1 MIHVVIPVHN
11 RVKFTLSCIESL
23 KKQNIIKSLNIIVVD
38 DGSNDNTRISI
49 ESAYPEITILSGNG
63 KLFWGGAV
71 NFGIKYVLKIKKKKD
86 WVLLVNNDVEFSPN
100 SISELLNEC
109 ENKNR
114 KAIIG
119 SLTLNFNDKCTVVKS
134 GTIVKNWFFNVTKH
148 IYNNNNINEIHLKN
162 EEVDFITG
170 RCLLHPIEIFEKI
183 GNYDSKNF
191 LHYGADDEF
200 SMRAKKFGYKILL
213 CVSSLVYLKS
223 NDDIGLKENKKSLF
237 KTFFS
242 IRSSSNIINK
252 FKLTLKVVPFYAK
265 LSFFIVAVLKSLYI
279 YFKKK

>member
-1 MIHVVIPVHN
+1 MIHVIIPVHN
-11 RVKFTLSCIESL
+11 RIKFTLSCIESL

-49 ESAYPEITILSGNG
+49 ESAYPEITILSGDG

-71 NFGIKYVLKIKKKKD
+71 NFGIKHVLKIKKIND
-86 WVLLVNNDVEFSPN
+86 WILLVNNDVEFSPN

-134 GTIVKNWFFNVTKH
+134 GTIVKNWFFNLTEHV
-148 IYNNNNINEIHLKN
+148 YNHNNINEIHLKN

-200 SMRAKKFGYKILL
+200 SMRAKKNGYKVIL
-213 CVSSLVYLKS
+213 CSSSLVYLKS
-223 NDDIGLKENKKSLF
+223 KEANSNNTKKSLF
-237 KTFFS
+237 HTFFS
-242 IRSSSNIINK
+242 IHSSSNIINK
-252 FKLTLKVVPFYAK
+252 FNLTLKVVPYYAK
-265 LSFFIVAVLKSLYI
+265 LSFFMIGILKSFYI
-279 YFKKK
+279 YLKNY

>member
-1 MIHVVIPVHN
+1 MIHVIIPVHN
-11 RVKFTLSCIESL
+11 RIKFTLSCIESL

-71 NFGIKYVLKIKKKKD
+71 NFGIKHVLKIKKIKD
-86 WVLLVNNDVEFSPN
+86 WILLVNNDVEFSPN

-134 GTIVKNWFFNVTKH
+134 GTIVKNWFFNLTEHV
-148 IYNNNNINEIHLKN
+148 YNHNNINEIHLKN

-200 SMRAKKFGYKILL
+200 SMRAKKNGYKVIL
-213 CVSSLVYLKS
+213 CSSSLVYLKS
-223 NDDIGLKENKKSLF
+223 KEANSNKTKKSLF
-237 KTFFS
+237 HTFFS
-242 IRSSSNIINK
+242 IHSSSNIINK
-252 FKLTLKVVPFYAK
+252 FNLTLKVVPYYAK
-265 LSFFIVAVLKSLYI
+265 LSFFMIGILKSFYI
-279 YFKKK
+279 YLKNY